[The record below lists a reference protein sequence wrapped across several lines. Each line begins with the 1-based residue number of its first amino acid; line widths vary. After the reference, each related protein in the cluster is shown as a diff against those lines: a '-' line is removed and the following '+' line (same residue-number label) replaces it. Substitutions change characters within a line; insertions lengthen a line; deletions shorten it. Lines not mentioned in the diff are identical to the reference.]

1 MNEPSKTA
9 KIFDITWFIS
19 FVFIQALPFISPKSI
34 QHPLSFF
41 VFSGLLGGTMLF
53 SKRIKRT
60 SIVGRLLHW
69 FALNVLKP
77 RTEYNHI
84 IWGLFILLFGV
95 LSIIFHK
102 KSDAKEIEYLN
113 EVHKSW
119 EFWLAVIG
127 IFSLNILAG
136 IFTAKKHENN

>member
-19 FVFIQALPFISPKSI
+19 LFIQALPFISPKSI

-77 RTEYNHI
+77 RTDI
-84 IWGLFILLFGV
+84 TI
-95 LSIIFHK
+95 
-102 KSDAKEIEYLN
+102 
-113 EVHKSW
+113 
-119 EFWLAVIG
+119 
-127 IFSLNILAG
+127 
-136 IFTAKKHENN
+136 